1 MRAQFLALISRQP
14 NIHPE
19 IPPVILDLLA
29 KKNSDSNK
37 KKFQQG
43 LPQEYYRKWLQQFP
57 NYTDSSGSS
66 SPTSAGQICCFPSV
80 ELYKKRYSILKQHL
94 GNSTVYFEHGGIH
107 LIGQIE
113 LIFSAPAPQEHMF
126 FVVSPFQELK
136 NPLAKEKDPYTSFPH
151 LNAALLY
158 TKKSDPII
166 LESIKILGH
175 AVILINPP
183 GTFGITEETCCAV
196 KLNSVMSQ
204 IGNSEKMM
212 GGTPAHRPHPSSFS
226 HPSDHT
232 SPQARTGTTGR
243 KKLCY
248 PPVPSCHHIDCFNP
262 EAIKF
267 ICLLPRTSAKQQC
280 LILVIK
286 SVLKQCG
293 MNEVYTGGL
302 GSYSII
308 CLVVSFLQ
316 LHPKIQRGD
325 IDPNKNL
332 GVLSLESFELYGI
345 SVLKG
350 GFYFSKVH

>member
-136 NPLAKEKDPYTSFPH
+136 NPLAKEKDPYTSFHH

-158 TKKSDPII
+158 TKKS
-166 LESIKILGH
+166 
-175 AVILINPP
+175 
-183 GTFGITEETCCAV
+183 
-196 KLNSVMSQ
+196 
-204 IGNSEKMM
+204 
-212 GGTPAHRPHPSSFS
+212 GTPAHRPHPSSFS

-332 GVLSLESFELYGI
+332 GVLLLESFELYGI